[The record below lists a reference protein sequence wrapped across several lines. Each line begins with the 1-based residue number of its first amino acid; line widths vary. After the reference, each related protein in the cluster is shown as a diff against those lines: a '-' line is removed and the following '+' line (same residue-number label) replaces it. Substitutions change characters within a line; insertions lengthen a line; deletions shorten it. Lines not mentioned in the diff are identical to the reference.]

1 MSLKVRNNNC
11 FNGVFAGV
19 YILGIVQLVYII
31 IKLYEDNIIRKLIWT
46 EYKLKT
52 ILCTYR

>member
-31 IKLYEDNIIRKLIWT
+31 IKLYEDNIIRKLI
-46 EYKLKT
+46 
-52 ILCTYR
+52 